1 MYVVDSVIGLLLDS
15 VVIFVVIVDGSDDDD
30 GLLVG
35 RRVTNVDLTVEVFII
50 DDATDADGGKAVVLL
65 SSAETTEKLVVNASS
80 SSSPIGE
87 IVVGSTLIIALVG
100 FGFGRGAF
108 VVSTNEI
115 VVNCSADVV
124 VVLIVDGLVG
134 GFLVEAMVEVF
145 LRDVSVVR
153 RFTAIVVAT
162 GFLVVEVVFITVVVA
177 FFDGFCVAGRLVGDS
192 GETDVRTGFLV
203 TEFVFVG
210 FAF

>member
-1 MYVVDSVIGLLLDS
+1 M
-15 VVIFVVIVDGSDDDD
+15 VIFVVIVDGSDDDD
-30 GLLVG
+30 VGLLVG

-50 DDATDADGGKAVVLL
+50 EDAVVGDGGKAVVLL
-65 SSAETTEKLVVNASS
+65 SSAETTEKLVVNAAASS
-80 SSSPIGE
+80 SSSTTGE
-87 IVVGSTLIIALVG
+87 IVEGSTLIIALVG

-115 VVNCSADVV
+115 VVNCSANVV

-134 GFLVEAMVEVF
+134 GFLVEATVVAF
-145 LRDVSVVR
+145 LRDESVVR

-177 FFDGFCVAGRLVGDS
+177 FFDGFCVAGRLEGDS

-210 FAF
+210 LTF

>member
-1 MYVVDSVIGLLLDS
+1 M
-15 VVIFVVIVDGSDDDD
+15 VIFVVIVDGSDDDD

-80 SSSPIGE
+80 SSSSPIGE

-134 GFLVEAMVEVF
+134 GFLVEAMVEAF

>member
-80 SSSPIGE
+80 SSTTGE
-87 IVVGSTLIIALVG
+87 IVVGSTLTIALVG

-134 GFLVEAMVEVF
+134 GFLVEAMVEAF